1 MKGKTPLLLLALLMM
16 LGWAVG
22 APVTAQTPK
31 PSEVYRRPTPA
42 PPLRGGQTAV
52 DPGLAQ
58 HSDVARG
65 LDDVTPSQKVIQAL
79 QAMHMVDC
87 AATVQRI
94 TDFLFEGQ
102 DANFVAQPLGPDNVR
117 WPTVFAI
124 ESADP
129 AGGHTRFAL
138 LMIAGNCSGM
148 YEQTLY
154 WPNPCPVVK
163 ASVFAR
169 YTDEHPLLRDFKASA
184 DGPAREVFLTPA
196 GPGCISIQKELF
208 H

>member
-1 MKGKTPLLLLALLMM
+1 MKGKALLLFLTFVVI
-16 LGWAVG
+16 LGAG
-22 APVTAQTPK
+22 TPVMAQAAK
-31 PSEVYRRPTPA
+31 PRPTPVT
-42 PPLRGGQTAV
+42 PLPMRGLSGTDQ
-52 DPGLAQ
+52 GLSAN
-58 HSDVARG
+58 SNVARG
-65 LDDVTPSQKVIQAL
+65 LDDVTPSQKVVQAL

-87 AATVQRI
+87 APTVQRI

-102 DANFVAQPLGPDNVR
+102 DANFVAQPLGPDNIR
-117 WPTVFAI
+117 WPTVFSM

-148 YEQTLY
+148 YEQTIY
-154 WPNPCPVVK
+154 WPNPCAVVK
-163 ASVFAR
+163 ASVFSR
-169 YTDEHPLLRDFKASA
+169 YTDEHPLLRDFRASA

-196 GPGCISIQKELF
+196 GPGCISIKKELF